1 MRKGRVPSTHPLYRG
16 LQVEKAL
23 TLWRRKRGGGGE
35 RRGRRWEG
43 GGKGGEKRRS
53 KAEWKERVERVKI
66 VEGRDAN
73 AS

>member
-23 TLWRRKRGGGGE
+23 ALQRGERKRGGVGD
-35 RRGRRWEG
+35 
-43 GGKGGEKRRS
+43 GKGVVKGGVKRRS
-53 KAEWKERVERVKI
+53 KAEWKEGAERVKI
-66 VEGRDAN
+66 VEGRDAA